1 MDTNGHTLGNAHGAI
16 FPRSRDKD
24 SGLPEEESPD
34 VVGGQVP
41 QFSQFP
47 RAEMPLEYLRRV
59 GSRFH
64 HAITF
69 SRHRTEGQLV
79 NAYNDRL
86 RGRPGDGRRW
96 RHPHRDRGQ
105 GLSLQQQMKV
115 DIEPAAGNLL

>member
-64 HAITF
+64 HAIT
-69 SRHRTEGQLV
+69 TID
-79 NAYNDRL
+79 Y
-86 RGRPGDGRRW
+86 
-96 RHPHRDRGQ
+96 
-105 GLSLQQQMKV
+105 
-115 DIEPAAGNLL
+115 AAARVTVGAGAIRIGILARA